1 MAHRWTVLQAL
12 LVTFLWSTSWVF
24 IKFGLEEIPPLIFA
38 GLRYGLATIFL
49 MMLLTWR
56 KEVHLI
62 IRLTPQDWLR
72 LGALGVIFY
81 TLTQGAQFVALDYL
95 PAITTNILLSF
106 TTIVVTLLGI
116 RLLSE
121 IPTTR
126 QWGGMGIYV
135 IGVVIYFYPIDI
147 PTQEVIGLMVALV
160 GVMANAGGSILG
172 RYINR
177 SAILSPLVITVV
189 SMGIG
194 SFLLLTTGLI
204 TQGLP
209 ELSLKSWLIVFWL
222 ALINTA
228 FAFTLWNHTL
238 RTLSAMESSIINNTM
253 TIQIPILALIFL
265 GETIDLK
272 AGIGMIL
279 AGIGIFAVQIYRRND
294 KFKGIKK

>member
-62 IRLTPQDWLR
+62 IRLTPQDWLS
-72 LGALGVIFY
+72 LGVLGVIFY
-81 TLTQGAQFVALDYL
+81 TVTQGAQFVALDYL

-126 QWGGMGIYV
+126 QWGGMSIYV

-279 AGIGIFAVQIYRRND
+279 AGIGIFAVQIYRR
-294 KFKGIKK
+294 K

>member
-1 MAHRWTVLQAL
+1 MSHRWAVLQAL

-24 IKFGLEEIPPLIFA
+24 IKLGLEDIPSLIFA
-38 GLRYGLATIFL
+38 GLRYSLATIFL
-49 MMLLTWR
+49 ILLLVSR
-56 KEVHLI
+56 KQTHLI
-62 IRLTPQDWLR
+62 KTLTRKDWLS
-72 LGALGVIFY
+72 LGALGVIYY

-116 RLLSE
+116 RLLAE

-126 QWGGMGIYV
+126 QWGGMAVYLL
-135 IGVVIYFYPIDI
+135 GVVIYFHPIDI
-147 PTQEVIGLMVALV
+147 PAQELIGLGVALI
-160 GVMANAGGSILG
+160 GVMANAGGAILG

-177 SAILSPLVITVV
+177 TATLSPLVITVV

-194 SFLLLTTGLI
+194 SSLLLASGII

-209 ELSLKSWLIVFWL
+209 TLSLENWLIVVWL
-222 ALINTA
+222 ALVNTA

-272 AGIGMIL
+272 AGIGMVL
-279 AGIGIFAVQIYRRND
+279 AGLGIFAVQIYRQREV
-294 KFKGIKK
+294 KK

>member
-49 MMLLTWR
+49 MMLLMWR

-62 IRLTPQDWLR
+62 IRLTPQDWLS
-72 LGALGVIFY
+72 LGVLGVIFY
-81 TLTQGAQFVALDYL
+81 TVTQGAQFVALDYL

-126 QWGGMGIYV
+126 QWGGMSVYV

-279 AGIGIFAVQIYRRND
+279 AGIGIFAVQIYRR
-294 KFKGIKK
+294 K